1 MRRFVLV
8 FSLLAIFATPSLA
21 QSYQGNWSCRDA
33 TSNRAGILTI
43 YGQVYGWASR
53 AVGDANSGTGTTTP
67 YEDGIGINDGNLRA
81 NAGIQAGRVVAD
93 ANFGVALQLET
104 ADAIVMLCTPR

>member
-1 MRRFVLV
+1 MLRFVLPL
-8 FSLLAIFATPSLA
+8 SLLAIFATPSMA

-53 AVGDANSGTGTTTP
+53 TMGDANSGTGTTVP

-81 NAGIQAGRVVAD
+81 NAGIRAGRVVAD

-104 ADAIVMLCTPR
+104 DQAIVMLCTPR

>member
-1 MRRFVLV
+1 MLRFALI
-8 FSLLAIFATPSLA
+8 FSLLAASATPSLA

-33 TSNRAGILTI
+33 TTNRVGILTI

-53 AVGDANSGTGTTTP
+53 AMGDANSGTGTTTP

-104 ADAIVMLCTPR
+104 ADTIVMLCTPR